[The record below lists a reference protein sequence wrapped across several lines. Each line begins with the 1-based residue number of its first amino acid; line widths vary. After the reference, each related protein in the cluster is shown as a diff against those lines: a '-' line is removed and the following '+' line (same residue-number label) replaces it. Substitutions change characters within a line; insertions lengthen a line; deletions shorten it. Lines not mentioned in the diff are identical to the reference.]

1 MLEEFISSD
10 EFREKS
16 GMSESQI
23 AAIVLNIDATNL
35 LANGVRALVK
45 EFCKD
50 QDNQL
55 KIMTDLDAI
64 KLSASDK
71 RLFSYA
77 IFDIVISDATLN
89 E

>member
-1 MLEEFISSD
+1 MKKPADIMLEEFISSD

-55 KIMTDLDAI
+55 KII
-64 KLSASDK
+64 KSIKQEVAREASRTK
-71 RLFSYA
+71 
-77 IFDIVISDATLN
+77 

>member
-1 MLEEFISSD
+1 MKNPADIMLEEFISSD

-23 AAIVLNIDATNL
+23 AAVVLNVDATNL

-55 KIMTDLDAI
+55 KII
-64 KLSASDK
+64 KSIKQEVAKEASK
-71 RLFSYA
+71 
-77 IFDIVISDATLN
+77 TK

>member
-1 MLEEFISSD
+1 MKKPADIMLEEFISSD

-55 KIMTDLDAI
+55 KII
-64 KLSASDK
+64 KSIKQEVAKEASRTK
-71 RLFSYA
+71 
-77 IFDIVISDATLN
+77 

>member
-1 MLEEFISSD
+1 LKKPADIMLEEFISSD

-23 AAIVLNIDATNL
+23 AAIVLNVDATNL

-55 KIMTDLDAI
+55 KII
-64 KLSASDK
+64 KSIKQEVAKEASRTK
-71 RLFSYA
+71 
-77 IFDIVISDATLN
+77 